1 MSFDRQT
8 SALSAPDAGQSIRW
22 ASLVIGLLMGVIA
35 MDLVVRRPLMRD
47 LAATRVNMSHMQR
60 ELEKLVGVR
69 DQVWETNNLLTGLK
83 AQNRQIEEARV
94 SVIAVQQLCKEL
106 QAENEKMQSAFNSLD
121 QLVALKAS
129 VIKSAEETDQAQR
142 QAAHLVAL
150 QKTVVT
156 AGEHA
161 QHANA
166 AINALVRVRDAA
178 RIEMADIEAAMSSVR
193 KLGELKQQTIAEA
206 QNTEE
211 AREHLTELVAIKSD
225 LVERGDSGQA
235 ASNLKSLIGLQDQL
249 NLQTKDVASAVQN
262 LEVLSDLGDE
272 LSQQV
277 EVMNSM
283 RKSLMDIVLMEA
295 TVNRVARIIE
305 PLTQLGNLRRLNDE
319 DLRSAAQSVID
330 ARQSRVARKP
340 ADLPESLPLP
350 EKTTNTLKLNDLKFF
365 EEPQDILVPM
375 PPADDIDSVLQN
387 LSK

>member
-8 SALSAPDAGQSIRW
+8 SVLSAPDAGQSIRW

-35 MDLVVRRPLMRD
+35 MDLVVRRPLMRE
-47 LAATRVNMSHMQR
+47 LATTRTNMSHMQR

-121 QLVALKAS
+121 QLVALKTS
-129 VIKSAEETDQAQR
+129 VLKSGAETDQAQT

-150 QKTVVT
+150 QKTVVS

-178 RIEMADIEAAMSSVR
+178 RVEMADIEAAMSSIR
-193 KLGELKQQTIAEA
+193 QLGELKQQTIVAA
-206 QNTEE
+206 QDTDE
-211 AREHLTELVAIKSD
+211 AREHLTELVAIQSN

-235 ASNLKSLIGLQDQL
+235 AINLKSLIGLQDQL

-277 EVMNSM
+277 EVMNTM

-319 DLRSAAQSVID
+319 DLRSAAQSVLD
-330 ARQSRVARKP
+330 ARQSRLARKP
-340 ADLPESLPLP
+340 ADLPESLPRP
-350 EKTTNTLKLNDLKFF
+350 ERPTSTLKLNDLKFF

-387 LSK
+387 LSQ